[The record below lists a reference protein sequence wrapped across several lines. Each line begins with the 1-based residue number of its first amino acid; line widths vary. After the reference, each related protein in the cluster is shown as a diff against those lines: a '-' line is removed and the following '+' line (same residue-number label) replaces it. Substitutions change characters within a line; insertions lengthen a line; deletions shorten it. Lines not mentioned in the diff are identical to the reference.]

1 MPASTCESNLD
12 ASLWGTG
19 PSMQNS
25 TSVPVWVKQLL
36 LLPPGDTEMGLQQA
50 EMRKRRQAL
59 APEVVS
65 QQLFGLVKSFMG
77 QFGFYI
83 LS

>member
-1 MPASTCESNLD
+1 MPASRCESNLE
-12 ASLWGTG
+12 SLWGTG
-19 PSMQNS
+19 PS